1 MTVGSAPKSSD
12 GGNSSSKMLRDFII
26 GGTSG
31 AIAKTLAAP
40 IERVKLL
47 LQTQENNPKL
57 KERPYTGIIDCFRR
71 CVTEE
76 GVLSLWR
83 GNWANVLRYFPT
95 QAINFSVKD
104 ALNRN
109 LLAGIDPKVQKASFF
124 LRSLLSGGL
133 AGSFSLIFVYPLD
146 FARTRLGADV
156 GKEAG
161 ERQFNG
167 VFDWC
172 RKIFAKDGMQGL
184 YQGFS
189 VSVLGIFTYRA
200 FYFGYKIHLY
210 IEAMMLERALFG
222 GAQKNKRRLH
232 FLQDFYSHSS

>member
-1 MTVGSAPKSSD
+1 MKNIFFHFFYQIYIFLIDKLMAGTTSNNS
-12 GGNSSSKMLRDFII
+12 NSSSKIVRDFIL

-57 KERPYTGIIDCFRR
+57 RERPYTGIVDCFQR
-71 CVTEE
+71 CIREE
-76 GVLSLWR
+76 GVISLWR

-104 ALNRN
+104 ALNRSF
-109 LLAGIDPKVQKASFF
+109 LAGVDVKTQKGKYFV
-124 LRSLLSGGL
+124 RSLLSGGI

-146 FARTRLGADV
+146 FARTRLGADI

-167 VFDWC
+167 LFDC
-172 RKIFAKDGMQGL
+172 CKKILKQDGVPGL

-200 FYFGYKIHLY
+200 FYFG
-210 IEAMMLERALFG
+210 
-222 GAQKNKRRLH
+222 
-232 FLQDFYSHSS
+232 